1 MTQVTP
7 LRLAPVLLPLLAAA
21 CAAPEGDYPSLQ
33 IRAAERFDPAAG
45 QAEPPPPAPI
55 PPELLA
61 QVARLKAEAAAA
73 DAGFERLLP
82 AATAAAQAAR
92 GAAVASDRWA
102 DAQVA
107 IAGLDMQRSET
118 ASALADLDIL
128 YAARALALEPREEI
142 DDARQAVASI
152 VAGQDATLVRL
163 KGMIE

>member
-1 MTQVTP
+1 MAHTMP
-7 LRLAPVLLPLLAAA
+7 LRLASLLLPLPIAA
-21 CAAPEGDYPSLQ
+21 CAAPDGGYPSLQ

-45 QAEPPPPAPI
+45 QAEPLPPAPI

-73 DAGFERLLP
+73 DAAFQRLLP

-118 ASALADLDIL
+118 ASALADLEIL
-128 YAARALALEPREEI
+128 YAARALALETRDEI

-163 KGMIE
+163 KGIIE